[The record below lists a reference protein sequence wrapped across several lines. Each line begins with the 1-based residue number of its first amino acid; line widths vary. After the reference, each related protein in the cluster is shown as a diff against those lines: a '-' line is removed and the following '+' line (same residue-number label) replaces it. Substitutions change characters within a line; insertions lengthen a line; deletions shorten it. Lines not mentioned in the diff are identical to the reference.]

1 MDYSSFKTPFIPL
14 EQVRT
19 KADEFRVQ
27 YSPTTSVPIEIHD
40 IIEFD
45 LGLEIRP
52 VHSLSESADID
63 ALLLGTLQTI
73 VVDSKMYMDD
83 RMQNRLRF
91 SLAHEVGHLVLHRD
105 IYEKISHSSI
115 DGWLDFFR
123 TVPDDE
129 YMWIEQHAYEFA
141 GRLLVP
147 PALLKNEYD
156 SRKSRAEAMGFSKW
170 DESGET
176 TLEYVSDDIA
186 RKFGVSSQVISK
198 RLLKEKIHES

>member
-1 MDYSSFKTPFIPL
+1 MDYSTFKAPFISL
-14 EQVRT
+14 DQVRSQ
-19 KADEFRVQ
+19 ADAFRSK
-27 YSPTTSVPIEIHD
+27 YASTGSVPVEIQG

-45 LGLEIRP
+45 LDLEIRP
-52 VHSLSESADID
+52 VHGLRESADID
-63 ALLLGTLQTI
+63 ALLLGTLRTI

-83 RMQNRLRF
+83 RMENRLRF
-91 SLAHEVGHLVLHRD
+91 SLAHEVGHIVLHRD
-105 IYEKISHSSI
+105 VYEKISHESV
-115 DGWLDFFR
+115 GAWLDFFR

-129 YMWIEQHAYEFA
+129 YTWIEQHAYEFA

-147 PALLKNEYD
+147 PALLKAEYD
-156 SRKSRAEAMGFSKW
+156 GQKSRAEAMGFTKW

-198 RLLKEKIHES
+198 RLLKEKIHIL